1 MGASELQG
9 LMITDAIRHVAV
21 PQIYSESS
29 EAGLLGGGYEAE
41 AARCCPIALQET
53 RQISQII

>member
-1 MGASELQG
+1 
-9 LMITDAIRHVAV
+9 MITDAIRHVAV

-53 RQISQII
+53 RLIPTTP